1 MTGPPFNA
9 RGENR
14 LNILAIYSK
23 KNGQLIQDTGS
34 QNTPDNSRTETV
46 LDLFFFCPYRKRK
59 DIHLFQPLSFNSN
72 DANPQNNKAERKQ
85 RKKLQVFELAL
96 EYKELRN

>member
-46 LDLFFFCPYRKRK
+46 LDLFFFVLTESEKTYTCFNHY
-59 DIHLFQPLSFNSN
+59 HLTPMMLT
-72 DANPQNNKAERKQ
+72 PKTTKQ
-85 RKKLQVFELAL
+85 RENRKKLQVFELAL